1 MSPTING
8 RIDLTTGVYTP
19 YDQPTKAAVES
30 RPVDPET
37 AAHEARHAAVALMH
51 GVRVTEARA
60 DYPSADTAGHV
71 LFSADTDPR
80 EKALMILA
88 GEMGQPGWP
97 PDWPSRSGPAACDEH
112 RLADLVDELD
122 LDRHGYA
129 ALCAEAKNL
138 VDSPGIADLAS
149 MIEMFLAKGCVLRE
163 SHLATFYNAVCP
175 PRSPVLAKFD
185 TAATGMQRK
194 SFATTADAD
203 SAGQFEALV
212 AVFNNIDRG
221 GDRIMPGA
229 FTKTLA
235 AWRASGDPVP
245 VIWSHEW
252 QTPDAHIGVAYAK
265 DMKQTARGL
274 LVKGHLDIDDNP
286 VARRVHKL
294 MQRRSLKEF
303 SFGYDIPPGGRR
315 KASDGANELIEID
328 LHEVGPTLKGMN
340 PDTELREVKGLTQ
353 ATDDSA
359 ALRAKFRDEMYAL
372 LTHDSGEAG
381 TLEERFDREQAR
393 KQQRELRRQCDRI
406 RLEEAL
412 GWDSDLIARA
422 GIRQEDT

>member
-1 MSPTING
+1 
-8 RIDLTTGVYTP
+8 
-19 YDQPTKAAVES
+19 
-30 RPVDPET
+30 
-37 AAHEARHAAVALMH
+37 
-51 GVRVTEARA
+51 
-60 DYPSADTAGHV
+60 
-71 LFSADTDPR
+71 
-80 EKALMILA
+80 
-88 GEMGQPGWP
+88 MGQPGWP

-122 LDRHGYA
+122 LDRLGYA

-138 VDSPGIADLAS
+138 VDSPAIADLAS

-163 SHLATFYNAVCP
+163 SHLATFYKAVCP
-175 PRSPVLAKFD
+175 PRSSLLAKFD

-245 VIWSHEW
+245 VIWSHDW
-252 QTPDAHIGVAYAK
+252 ATPDAHIGVAYAK
-265 DMKQTARGL
+265 HMKQTARGL
-274 LVKGHLDIDDNP
+274 LVKGQLDIDDNDI
-286 VARRVHKL
+286 ARRVHKL
-294 MQRRSLKEF
+294 MARRSLKEF

-340 PDTELREVKGLTQ
+340 PDTELHGVKSLTQ
-353 ATDDSA
+353 TAIDDDYA
-359 ALRAKFRDEMYAL
+359 AIRNRARDEMYAL

-393 KQQRELRRQCDRI
+393 KQQRELRRQSDRI
-406 RLEEAL
+406 RLKQAL
-412 GWDSDLIARA
+412 GWDSDLIARYL
-422 GIRQEDT
+422 RDD